1 MTWAE
6 IGTLFGM
13 LTAVVVILL
22 LAWLFTR
29 YLAGRTPGAM
39 RFSRNRDGRLQL
51 LERMPLGR
59 EQYLA
64 VVRAGETVSS
74 SGCHRQSNHAFAGA
88 ERRGGVGMDRG
99 GDRRFAG
106 WRIRSTHSLS
116 GRAAG
121 SLETEKEVGGSIT

>member
-1 MTWAE
+1 MPWTE
-6 IGTLFGM
+6 IGTLLGM
-13 LTAVVVILL
+13 LAAVVVILL

-64 VVRAGETVSS
+64 VVRAGETYLLLGVTGSQITLLRELSAEEASKWTEEETGVSP
-74 SGCHRQSNHAFAGA
+74 
-88 ERRGGVGMDRG
+88 GGGPG
-99 GDRRFAG
+99 
-106 WRIRSTHSLS
+106 
-116 GRAAG
+116 
-121 SLETEKEVGGSIT
+121 ETIPFRDALREVWKQRKK

>member
-64 VVRAGETVSS
+64 VVRAGETYLLLGVTGSQITLLRELSAEEASAWTEEETGVSPD
-74 SGCHRQSNHAFAGA
+74 
-88 ERRGGVGMDRG
+88 GGPGVPIPFRDALR
-99 GDRRFAG
+99 
-106 WRIRSTHSLS
+106 
-116 GRAAG
+116 
-121 SLETEKEVGGSIT
+121 EVWKQKKK